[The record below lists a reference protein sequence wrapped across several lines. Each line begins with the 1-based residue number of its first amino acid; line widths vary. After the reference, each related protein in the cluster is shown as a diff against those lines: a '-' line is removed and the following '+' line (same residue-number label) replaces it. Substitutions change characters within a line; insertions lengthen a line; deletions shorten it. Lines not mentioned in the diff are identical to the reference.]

1 MGCAGVIDYFDYRNR
16 ILRERNRNFNQALSI
31 RLSLVSDSY
40 FNSLSQ
46 MIKCIY
52 DAFKKMFEY
61 VKDTYDGFDPL
72 ELEVTDELK
81 NILHQIE

>member
-1 MGCAGVIDYFDYRNR
+1 
-16 ILRERNRNFNQALSI
+16 
-31 RLSLVSDSY
+31 
-40 FNSLSQ
+40 